1 VRFYFPPTKAL
12 RLVILV
18 VVAILV
24 PITFSGCGASPASGP
39 LTTKVAA
46 PTNAIAEPV
55 VGSGTAATGGSSVAA
70 TGGAASA
77 AAGDATAPVTD
88 SSTAAPAGDAV
99 FAAAALT
106 ATSSVPPV
114 LLFNGTGTSS
124 SDVAAV
130 EAVLSSLKLK
140 YATVNTSQLNSM
152 SEAKLKSYRLFLV
165 PGGNSVIIGEH
176 LTKTATANV
185 HNAIAA
191 GLHYLGICAGGFFG
205 GYSIHN
211 ALNVAGGV
219 WFNLYNGTSKQ
230 VAHIRFPNSPTLDI
244 YEQDGPNLA
253 GWGSVVGQYS
263 NGKPAITEG
272 KVGQGFA
279 ILCGVH
285 PEAPASWRYG
295 MKFNTPLAT
304 DLAFARSLVTHAL
317 SGTALPHF

>member
-1 VRFYFPPTKAL
+1 
-12 RLVILV
+12 
-18 VVAILV
+18 
-24 PITFSGCGASPASGP
+24 
-39 LTTKVAA
+39 
-46 PTNAIAEPV
+46 
-55 VGSGTAATGGSSVAA
+55 
-70 TGGAASA
+70 
-77 AAGDATAPVTD
+77 
-88 SSTAAPAGDAV
+88 
-99 FAAAALT
+99 
-106 ATSSVPPV
+106 
-114 LLFNGTGTSS
+114 
-124 SDVAAV
+124 
-130 EAVLSSLKLK
+130 
-140 YATVNTSQLNSM
+140 M

-165 PGGNSVIIGEH
+165 PGGNSVTIGQH
-176 LTKTATANV
+176 LTRTATANV
-185 HNAIAA
+185 HNAIEA

-304 DLAFARSLVTHAL
+304 DLAFARNLVTHAL